1 MQDAMNI
8 FNAPLSGLSEGDW
21 VKTLAGIAREHGYF
35 KALGTKHFAA
45 YVSAKPT
52 LLVTFETVQGIRSLD
67 DEAQPVGW
75 EMVKAIGWSHLA
87 IVSQGD
93 TWFRD
98 ENVYEYFDG
107 LVDEGF
113 FDEFDT
119 VLFYGAGPCGYAA
132 AAFSVAAPGSTVISV
147 QPQATLN
154 PEIAEW
160 DDRFVDQRR
169 LNFTS
174 RYGYAPDM
182 LDAAKQAFVLYDP
195 CVTFDAMHAALF
207 TRPNVTKL
215 PMRHMGATIQTH
227 LMEMHLLFRVLAR
240 AGIGKLTRQSF
251 GQMYR
256 KRRDY
261 PPYLRNLLA
270 RLDMEDRAY
279 LSQLLCKNVT
289 SRMKAPKFARRLRE
303 LQDPET
309 G

>member
-21 VKTLAGIAREHGYF
+21 VKTLAGIAREHGFF

-45 YVSAKPT
+45 FVTGKPT

-67 DEAQPVGW
+67 DDAQPVGW
-75 EMVKAIGWSHLA
+75 EMVKAIGWSHLS

-98 ENVYEYFDG
+98 ENVYDYFDS
-107 LVDEGF
+107 LIDDGF
-113 FDEFDT
+113 FDEFEK

-132 AAFSVAAPGSTVISV
+132 AAFSVAAPGSTVISI
-147 QPQATLN
+147 QPQATLS
-154 PEIAEW
+154 PAITEW
-160 DDRFVDQRR
+160 DDRFFEQRR

-182 LDAAKQAFVLYDP
+182 LDAAEQAFIIYDP
-195 CVTFDAMHAALF
+195 GVTLDAMHAALF

-227 LMEMHLLFRVLAR
+227 LMEMHLLFRVLAH
-240 AGIGKLTRQSF
+240 AGIGKLTVQSF
-251 GQMYR
+251 GKMFR

-289 SRMKAPKFARRLRE
+289 ARMKAPKFARRLRE
-303 LQDPET
+303 LQDLEA